1 MQQLLAISF
10 LTGVEQIKWSRY
22 NLKYHKT
29 PEKTIHQ
36 CRVDITIMQQKW
48 KSVLTNLFLCSDVF
62 TYATVILDCPALSK
76 DRTMR
81 RKVSENSM
89 QGSVSVKKKTS
100 LKWLWV
106 HSEQDHVVI
115 EDGLTNI
122 KVTNES
128 LPLVNSFRHHD
139 LHHLGSLIQIQ
150 SLSPEPVLFSQQ
162 SQTKEITGSGNEID
176 QDFGHLE
183 GRHPYLLVG
192 LCHARKQTLDYCT
205 YLPGKT
211 LPKESQDPA
220 DNLYPCYSWHHCIL
234 HMKVSVET
242 TPQLWRKRNKNH

>member
-29 PEKTIHQ
+29 PEKTMHQ

-89 QGSVSVKKKTS
+89 QGSVSVEKNI
-100 LKWLWV
+100 
-106 HSEQDHVVI
+106 I
-115 EDGLTNI
+115 EMT
-122 KVTNES
+122 
-128 LPLVNSFRHHD
+128 
-139 LHHLGSLIQIQ
+139 LGA
-150 SLSPEPVLFSQQ
+150 FG
-162 SQTKEITGSGNEID
+162 TGSCCDKRWNKEHQWISTPSEFIYSPWSASSWILD
-176 QDFGHLE
+176 PDPIFVPRARAFSVSSVKPKRSQV
-183 GRHPYLLVG
+183 LVMR
-192 LCHARKQTLDYCT
+192 L
-205 YLPGKT
+205 
-211 LPKESQDPA
+211 
-220 DNLYPCYSWHHCIL
+220 I
-234 HMKVSVET
+234 
-242 TPQLWRKRNKNH
+242 